1 MPDSSDLASVIAGTD
16 PLSPQV
22 LQALQAQQA
31 RDMVANPA
39 NWQNQGL
46 FGGLART
53 LAGVAAPNPVPQV
66 AQIAAQRQAAL
77 PDEAKLL
84 STPDPYSTLAAN
96 PNQYSP
102 LAQATLL
109 NGATPTSVADAR
121 LKAAQAAYATAQ
133 ARLSD
138 RAGAPKPPM
147 YLGGI
152 AALANAG
159 QPQGATA
166 PTGSAGGGNW
176 EVAHN
181 NFAGMR
187 NPNVAAA
194 GDPNANPN
202 GWQSFATPEEGLG
215 AISQQLDRYAAG
227 GVKTATNPTGAPLNT
242 LRGIVST
249 WAPPNENP
257 TDQLVARAS
266 AVTGFHPDQQLNVS
280 DPATKAKLVEA
291 MIRNEQGGNLPVDPN
306 LIAQVAG
313 VKAASSGA
321 PAQASPQGGPS
332 GPGAPLAQVGQGQP
346 AQPQPGASGPGAPLA
361 QVGQIAP
368 AYIAEAQLRASRN
381 ATLGRQTPQFLNEAA
396 ALPFVGPKA
405 VAEQAPKTAG
415 EIQVNRSKQ
424 EDIAS
429 RTP

>member
-16 PLSPQV
+16 PLSPQI

-46 FGGLART
+46 FGGLARS

-280 DPATKAKLVEA
+280 DPATKAKLIEG

-313 VKAASSGA
+313 VKPGSSGA
-321 PAQASPQGGPS
+321 VSAS
-332 GPGAPLAQVGQGQP
+332 PGAPLAQVGQGQP

-361 QVGQIAP
+361 QVGQGQPQISP
-368 AYIAEAQLRASRN
+368 AYIEDAQNRADID
-381 ATLGRQTPQFLNEAA
+381 AALGKQTPAYTNEAA
-396 ALPFVGPKA
+396 ALPFVGPKTA
-405 VAEQAPKTAG
+405 AEQGPKTAG
-415 EIQVNRSKQ
+415 EIQVNS
-424 EDIAS
+424 A
-429 RTP
+429 